1 MYKRQEMTLSDG
13 TVNAYQFTDSKV
25 AAKLQEYK
33 VGDAITFTYTQESKD
48 AAMVITNVE

>member
-1 MYKRQEMTLSDG
+1 MIPAEAGLKERLETALSE
-13 TVNAYQFTDSKV
+13 T
-25 AAKLQEYK
+25 KLQEYK